1 MTADDKATGRARLL
15 FAWLVALTCYRM
27 WVAGGL
33 GVSLYV
39 DEAQYWTWAQDLD
52 WGYFSKP
59 PVIGWLIALSTAV
72 FGDGLVAV
80 KLPAL
85 LLYAGT
91 SWLVFLLGRQLFD
104 ERIGLR
110 CALAFSLMPFTAI
123 FSLFVSTDAP
133 LLFCWALGVLAFARA
148 LALDRWRDWLLMG
161 VAVGLGTM
169 SKYTMLSF
177 GACALLYLLVN
188 RERRRQ
194 LGNPR
199 LWTAVGLACLLILP
213 NILWNWANDFP
224 TLHHTA
230 DITHVNGHNDKSGN
244 ALEFLA
250 GQFGSLGPLIAIA
263 FIATI
268 IVLVRHPRDGKYRA
282 RQSPGRPKT
291 ALAPSGGGASLT
303 GRAGGTFLLHAFSLP
318 LLGIVLLQAFR
329 SEANGNWAAP
339 AFITACVLA
348 VHWLSRFKARW
359 WIAAVAIN
367 AFATVTLY
375 HYQDLFRA
383 IGKPL
388 TAKLDPLKRARGW
401 PQLAQQLR
409 PILAAHPDAIVVAEN
424 RTLIAHMRYEL
435 RDMRTDFLAWK
446 PQPRAQDHYQLTA
459 PFSTADMSRTVI
471 FITQSNPAP
480 VAERFASQ
488 EKLAYLTVQGAS
500 FRREM
505 SVVLLK
511 GFRGY

>member
-1 MTADDKATGRARLL
+1 MAAGSKGTGRARLL

-72 FGDGLVAV
+72 FGDGLLAV

-110 CALAFSLMPFTAI
+110 CALTFSLLPFTAI

-133 LLFCWALGVLAFARA
+133 LLFCWALGVLAFSRA
-148 LALDRWRDWLLMG
+148 IALDRWRDWLLMG
-161 VAVGLGTM
+161 VAVGLGTL

-177 GACALLYLLVN
+177 GACALLYLLVDP
-188 RERRRQ
+188 ERRRQ

-213 NILWNWANDFP
+213 NILWNWAHDFP

-230 DITHVNGHNDKSGN
+230 DITHVDGHNDKSGN
-244 ALEFLA
+244 ALEFIA
-250 GQFGSLGPLIAIA
+250 GQIGSLGPLLAIA

-268 IVLVRHPRDGKYRA
+268 VVLIRHPRDDRY
-282 RQSPGRPKT
+282 Q
-291 ALAPSGGGASLT
+291 
-303 GRAGGTFLLHAFSLP
+303 LLHAFSLP

-359 WIAAVAIN
+359 WMAAVAIN
-367 AFATVTLY
+367 AFAMVMLY
-375 HYQDLFRA
+375 HYQDIFRWMD
-383 IGKPL
+383 KPL

-446 PQPRAQDHYQLTA
+446 PQPRAQDHYQLTT
-459 PFSTADMSRTVI
+459 PFSADEMSRTVI
-471 FITQSNPAP
+471 FITQSDPAP

-511 GFRGY
+511 GFRGYQ